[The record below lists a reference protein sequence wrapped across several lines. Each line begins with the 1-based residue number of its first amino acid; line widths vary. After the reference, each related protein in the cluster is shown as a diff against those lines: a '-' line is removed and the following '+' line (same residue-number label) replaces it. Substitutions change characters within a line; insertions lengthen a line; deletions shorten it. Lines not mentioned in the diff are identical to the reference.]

1 MKKTLLFASVA
12 ALAIADAAAVNPDF
26 THGMFIVN
34 EGSYG
39 ANGYLNFLAE
49 DGEMYYKVYSQAN
62 PGKTLGI
69 TTESGSLYG
78 DRLFLVSKDKGNGQF
93 VAVLDATDMKQ
104 IAEISELPGSGTQA
118 NYLCPVS
125 ETLGFLSTNNGLYPV
140 NLTDY
145 TLGNALTY
153 TGMSEGPFGYSLLAG
168 GRLFVISQR
177 DGVAVVDVKSSTV
190 TNLLDIDKAYSLSLG
205 ADGMIYTATGNTSAE
220 FVKIDPATLTTENI
234 DIDATDACVPDP
246 WSMAWV
252 MSPFAASKTGRT
264 LYYATAPWSC
274 RKIGK
279 YDLSSGEYNPDFITL
294 PEDQELYGQGMTV
307 DPSTGNIVVMTVESG
322 WGEHYLQ
329 NWIYFFAP
337 DGTQLTDKTKH
348 LDEFL
353 WFPAMA
359 LFTGSATGA
368 IDAVEADA
376 DALADVYT
384 PSGILVKH
392 AATADDVKALPA
404 GIYIYGHNKVIVK

>member
-1 MKKTLLFASVA
+1 
-12 ALAIADAAAVNPDF
+12 
-26 THGMFIVN
+26 
-34 EGSYG
+34 
-39 ANGYLNFLAE
+39 
-49 DGEMYYKVYSQAN
+49 
-62 PGKTLGI
+62 
-69 TTESGSLYG
+69 
-78 DRLFLVSKDKGNGQF
+78 
-93 VAVLDATDMKQ
+93 
-104 IAEISELPGSGTQA
+104 
-118 NYLCPVS
+118 
-125 ETLGFLSTNNGLYPV
+125 
-140 NLTDY
+140 
-145 TLGNALTY
+145 
-153 TGMSEGPFGYSLLAG
+153 
-168 GRLFVISQR
+168 
-177 DGVAVVDVKSSTV
+177 
-190 TNLLDIDKAYSLSLG
+190 
-205 ADGMIYTATGNTSAE
+205 
-220 FVKIDPATLTTENI
+220 
-234 DIDATDACVPDP
+234 
-246 WSMAWV
+246 
-252 MSPFAASKTGRT
+252 
-264 LYYATAPWSC
+264 
-274 RKIGK
+274 
-279 YDLSSGEYNPDFITL
+279 
-294 PEDQELYGQGMTV
+294 MTV